1 MQILEYETLESTQTF
16 LIENLKSDALQAP
29 ICVTCKIQNGGIGSR
44 GNVWEQ
50 MPNALYFSF
59 ALPLSN
65 LPQDLKLESA
75 SIYFGYLFKEELCK
89 LGSNA
94 WLKWPNDLYV
104 GAQKIGGILSSIVA
118 DCVVCGIGLNLW
130 SKNLENPLKYATLES
145 SASQK
150 LAKNVFLENYLKVVQ
165 KNQSWKQ
172 IFRFYKLEF
181 QNNFTFSF
189 HFKDKR
195 LSFKDCELLEDGS
208 IRVDSQVI
216 YSLR

>member
-16 LIENLKSDALQAP
+16 LVEKLKNGALRAP
-29 ICVTCKIQNGGIGSR
+29 LCVTCEIQNSGIGSR
-44 GNVWEQ
+44 GNAWEE

-59 ALPLSN
+59 ALPLNS

-104 GAQKIGGILSSIVA
+104 GNQKIGGIISNIVA

-130 SKNLENPLKYATLES
+130 SENLENPQKYATLES

-150 LAKNVFLENYLKVVQ
+150 LAKNAFLENYLKVVQ

-181 QNNFTFSF
+181 QNNFAFSF
-189 HFKDKR
+189 HFKDKK